1 MIERERAARDR
12 NAARRGGGGG
22 GGGGGGDDG
31 AAWRRWLPGVATL
44 RTYQRAW
51 LARDL
56 FAGVALTAV
65 LVPVGMSYAQAAGLP
80 VIAGLNA
87 TIAALVGY
95 AIFGPSRILVLGPDS
110 ALAALIAGAIA
121 PLAHGDPAHAI
132 ALSAALA
139 LMSGGFCVLAGLLKL
154 GFVTDLLSKPIQYGY
169 LNGLA
174 LTLIASQLPS
184 LFGAAPRGGT
194 FVDEVASVAATVA
207 QGRIDAASL
216 ALGAGCLAG
225 IMLLRRAAPAW
236 PGILIAVAAASIAAA
251 WLDTVP
257 DAHVANA
264 HVANAHVANAH
275 VANAHVALVGPL
287 AGSMPLPGL
296 PAISLGDASRL
307 IAGALAIAMVS
318 VADISVLSRVFARD
332 DGRET
337 DRNQELIALGAANLL
352 AGTLRGCAVS
362 SSSSRTPVALAAGAR
377 TQLTSVVAAGCIAL
391 LLVAPTLLAR
401 VPLAALAAVVIYSAS
416 GLVDVRAVVRLF
428 YMRRGECAVSILCFA
443 GVVLLG
449 VVPGILLAVGLSL
462 LSFVWRAWHPYDT
475 VLGRVEG
482 VHGYHD
488 VSRHPDARRMPG
500 LVAFRWDAPL
510 FHANATIFRDHV
522 HDAIADAD
530 APVRCVVIA
539 AEPITD
545 VDVTAADML
554 ATLRDELAARRIT
567 LYFAEMKGP
576 VKDRLRAYG
585 LFDKIGADHFF
596 PTVTDAVLHFAQA
609 RKETAAARRARR

>member
-1 MIERERAARDR
+1 MIERDRAARDR
-12 NAARRGGGGG
+12 NVARRGG
-22 GGGGGGDDG
+22 G

-80 VIAGLNA
+80 VVAGLNA

-121 PLAHGDPAHAI
+121 PLAHGDPARAV

-184 LFGAAPRGGT
+184 LFGAAPCGGT
-194 FVDEVASVAATVA
+194 FVDEVTSIAGTVA
-207 QGRIDAASL
+207 RGRIDAASL
-216 ALGAGCLAG
+216 VLGAGCLAG
-225 IMLLRRAAPAW
+225 IVLLRRVAPAW

-251 WLDTVP
+251 WLGTAP
-257 DAHVANA
+257 DAHVAD
-264 HVANAHVANAH
+264 
-275 VANAHVALVGPL
+275 AHVALVGPL
-287 AGSMPLPGL
+287 AGSMALPGL
-296 PAISLGDASRL
+296 PAISLADAGRL

-318 VADISVLSRVFARD
+318 VADISVLSRVFAQN

-428 YMRRGECAVSILCFA
+428 NVRRGECVVSVLCFA

-482 VHGYHD
+482 MHGYHD
-488 VSRHPDARRMPG
+488 VSRHPDARQMPG

-522 HDAIADAD
+522 QDAIADAD

-554 ATLRDELAARRIT
+554 ATLRDELAAQRIT

-576 VKDRLRAYG
+576 VKDRLRTYG

-609 RKETAAARRARR
+609 RKETATARRARRARR

>member
-1 MIERERAARDR
+1 
-12 NAARRGGGGG
+12 
-22 GGGGGGDDG
+22 
-31 AAWRRWLPGVATL
+31 
-44 RTYQRAW
+44 
-51 LARDL
+51 
-56 FAGVALTAV
+56 
-65 LVPVGMSYAQAAGLP
+65 MSYAQAAGLP
-80 VIAGLNA
+80 VVSGLYA

-110 ALAALIAGAIA
+110 ALAALIAGAVA
-121 PLAHGDPAHAI
+121 PLAHGDPAHAV

-184 LFGAAPRGGT
+184 LLGAAPCGGT
-194 FVDEVASVAATVA
+194 FVDEAASIAGTVA
-207 QGRIDAASL
+207 QSRIDIASL
-216 ALGAGCLAG
+216 ALGGGCLAA
-225 IMLLRRAAPAW
+225 IVLLRRVAPAW
-236 PGILIAVAAASIAAA
+236 PGILIAVAAASVAAA
-251 WLDTVP
+251 WLGAAP
-257 DAHVANA
+257 DL
-264 HVANAHVANAH
+264 HVANAH
-275 VANAHVALVGPL
+275 VANAHVALVGSL
-287 AGSMPLPGL
+287 AGVMPPPGL
-296 PAISLGDASRL
+296 PSIALADASRL
-307 IAGALAIAMVS
+307 VAGALAIALVS
-318 VADISVLSRVFARD
+318 VADISVLSRVFAAD

-352 AGTLRGCAVS
+352 AGALRGCAVS

-391 LLVAPTLLAR
+391 LLVAPLLLAR
-401 VPLAALAAVVIYSAS
+401 VPLAALSAVVVYSAS
-416 GLVDVRAVVRLF
+416 GLVDVRAIVRL
-428 YMRRGECAVSILCFA
+428 YRVRRGECAVSLLCFA

-462 LSFVWRAWHPYDT
+462 LSFVWRAWHPYDA

-482 VHGYHD
+482 MHGFHD
-488 VSRHPDARRMPG
+488 VSRHPDAALTPG

-522 HDAIADAD
+522 RDAIADAD

-567 LYFAEMKGP
+567 LYIAEMKGP
-576 VKDRLRAYG
+576 VKDRLRTYG

-596 PTVTDAVLHFAQA
+596 PTVTDAVARFAQV
-609 RKETAAARRARR
+609 RKDVAAARRARR

>member
-1 MIERERAARDR
+1 MTERERAARGR
-12 NAARRGGGGG
+12 NDARRGGGDS
-22 GGGGGGDDG
+22 GGDDE
-31 AAWRRWLPGVATL
+31 AWRRWLPGIATL
-44 RTYQRAW
+44 RTYRRAW

-56 FAGVALTAV
+56 YAGVALTAV

-87 TIAALVGY
+87 SIAALVGY

-121 PLAHGDPAHAI
+121 PLAHGEPAHAV
-132 ALSAALA
+132 ALAAALA

-184 LFGAAPRGGT
+184 LLGTVPLGGT
-194 FVDEVASVAATVA
+194 FVDQVASLAATVA
-207 QGRIDAASL
+207 QGRIDFASL
-216 ALGAGCLAG
+216 ALGGGCLAG
-225 IMLLRRAAPAW
+225 IALLRRVAPAW
-236 PGILIAVAAASIAAA
+236 PGMLIAVAGASIVAA
-251 WLDTVP
+251 WLGAAP
-257 DAHVANA
+257 DAGGAHAHVAYA
-264 HVANAHVANAH
+264 HVAYAH
-275 VANAHVALVGPL
+275 VANAHVALVGSL
-287 AGSMPLPGL
+287 AGTLPPLGL
-296 PAISLGDASRL
+296 PSISLADASRL

-318 VADISVLSRVFARD
+318 VADISVLSHVFAQH
-332 DGRET
+332 DGSET
-337 DRNQELIALGAANLL
+337 DRNQELCALGAANLL
-352 AGTLRGCAVS
+352 AGMLRGCAVS
-362 SSSSRTPVALAAGAR
+362 SSASRTPVALAAGAR
-377 TQLTSVVAAGCIAL
+377 TQLTSLVAAACIAL
-391 LLVAPTLLAR
+391 LLIAPTLLAR
-401 VPLAALAAVVIYSAS
+401 VPLAALAAVVVYSANA
-416 GLVDVRAVVRLF
+416 LVDVRAIVRL
-428 YMRRGECAVSILCFA
+428 YRVRRGECAVSVLCFA

-462 LSFVWRAWHPYDT
+462 LSFVWRAWHPYDA

-482 VHGYHD
+482 MHGYHD
-488 VSRHPDARRMPG
+488 VSRHPGATLTRG

-522 HDAIADAD
+522 RDAIAEAD

-554 ATLRDELAARRIT
+554 ATLRDELAARRIA
-567 LYFAEMKGP
+567 LVFAEMKGP
-576 VKDRLRAYG
+576 VKDRLRTYG
-585 LFDKIGADHFF
+585 LFEKIGADHFF
-596 PTVTDAVLHFAQA
+596 PTVTDAIEHFTRM
-609 RKETAAARRARR
+609 RKDVATARRARR

>member
-1 MIERERAARDR
+1 MTERERAARGR
-12 NAARRGGGGG
+12 NDARRGGGDS
-22 GGGGGGDDG
+22 GGDDE
-31 AAWRRWLPGVATL
+31 AWRRWLPGIATL
-44 RTYQRAW
+44 RAYRRAW

-56 FAGVALTAV
+56 YAGVALTAV

-87 TIAALVGY
+87 SIAALVGY

-121 PLAHGDPAHAI
+121 PLAHGEPAHAV
-132 ALSAALA
+132 ALAAALA

-184 LFGAAPRGGT
+184 LLGTVPLGGT
-194 FVDEVASVAATVA
+194 FVDQVASLAATVA
-207 QGRIDAASL
+207 QGRIDFASL
-216 ALGAGCLAG
+216 ALGGGCLAG
-225 IMLLRRAAPAW
+225 IALLRRVAPAW
-236 PGILIAVAAASIAAA
+236 PGMLIAVAGASIVAA
-251 WLDTVP
+251 WLGAAP
-257 DAHVANA
+257 DAGGAHAHVAYA
-264 HVANAHVANAH
+264 HVAYAH
-275 VANAHVALVGPL
+275 VANAHVALVGSL
-287 AGSMPLPGL
+287 AGTLPPLGL
-296 PAISLGDASRL
+296 PSISLADASRL

-318 VADISVLSRVFARD
+318 VADISVLSHVFAQH
-332 DGRET
+332 DGSET
-337 DRNQELIALGAANLL
+337 DRNQELCALGAANLL
-352 AGTLRGCAVS
+352 AGMLRGCAVS
-362 SSSSRTPVALAAGAR
+362 SSASRTPVALAAGAR
-377 TQLTSVVAAGCIAL
+377 TQLTSLVAAACIAL
-391 LLVAPTLLAR
+391 LLIAPTLLAR
-401 VPLAALAAVVIYSAS
+401 VPLAALAAVVVYSANA
-416 GLVDVRAVVRLF
+416 LVDVRAIVRL
-428 YMRRGECAVSILCFA
+428 YRVRRGECAVSVLCFA

-462 LSFVWRAWHPYDT
+462 LSFVWRAWHPYDA

-482 VHGYHD
+482 MHGYHD
-488 VSRHPDARRMPG
+488 VSRHPGAALTRG

-522 HDAIADAD
+522 RDAIAEAG

-554 ATLRDELAARRIT
+554 ATLRDELAARRIA
-567 LYFAEMKGP
+567 LVFAEMKGP
-576 VKDRLRAYG
+576 VKDRLRTYG
-585 LFDKIGADHFF
+585 LFEKIGADHFF
-596 PTVTDAVLHFAQA
+596 PTVTDAIEHFTRM
-609 RKETAAARRARR
+609 RKDVATARRARR

>member
-12 NAARRGGGGG
+12 NVVRRGDGG
-22 GGGGGGDDG
+22 
-31 AAWRRWLPGVATL
+31 AWHRWLPGVATL

-51 LARDL
+51 LAHDL

-80 VIAGLNA
+80 VVAGLNA

-121 PLAHGDPAHAI
+121 PLAH
-132 ALSAALA
+132 
-139 LMSGGFCVLAGLLKL
+139 
-154 GFVTDLLSKPIQYGY
+154 
-169 LNGLA
+169 
-174 LTLIASQLPS
+174 
-184 LFGAAPRGGT
+184 
-194 FVDEVASVAATVA
+194 
-207 QGRIDAASL
+207 
-216 ALGAGCLAG
+216 
-225 IMLLRRAAPAW
+225 
-236 PGILIAVAAASIAAA
+236 
-251 WLDTVP
+251 
-257 DAHVANA
+257 
-264 HVANAHVANAH
+264 
-275 VANAHVALVGPL
+275 VALVGPL

-296 PAISLGDASRL
+296 PAISLADASRL
-307 IAGALAIAMVS
+307 ITGALAIAMVS
-318 VADISVLSRVFARD
+318 VADISVLSRMFARD

-416 GLVDVRAVVRLF
+416 GLVDVRAVIRLF
-428 YMRRGECAVSILCFA
+428 TVRRGECAVSILCFA

-462 LSFVWRAWHPYDT
+462 LSFVWRAWHPYDA

-482 VHGYHD
+482 MHGYHD

-522 HDAIADAD
+522 HDAIADAN

-567 LYFAEMKGP
+567 LHFAEMKGP

-596 PTVTDAVLHFAQA
+596 PTVTDAVLHFARA
-609 RKETAAARRARR
+609 RKETATARRARR

>member
-1 MIERERAARDR
+1 MTERERAARGR
-12 NAARRGGGGG
+12 NDARRGGGDS
-22 GGGGGGDDG
+22 GDDK
-31 AAWRRWLPGVATL
+31 AWRRWLPGIATL
-44 RTYQRAW
+44 RTYRRAW

-56 FAGVALTAV
+56 YAGVALTAV

-87 TIAALVGY
+87 SIAALVGY

-121 PLAHGDPAHAI
+121 PLAHGEPAHAV
-132 ALSAALA
+132 ALAAALA

-184 LFGAAPRGGT
+184 LLGTVPLGGT
-194 FVDEVASVAATVA
+194 FVDQVASLAATVA
-207 QGRIDAASL
+207 QGRIDFASL
-216 ALGAGCLAG
+216 ALGGGCLAG
-225 IMLLRRAAPAW
+225 IALLRRVAPAW
-236 PGILIAVAAASIAAA
+236 PGMLIAVAGASIVAA
-251 WLDTVP
+251 WPGAAP
-257 DAHVANA
+257 DAGGAHAHVAY
-264 HVANAHVANAH
+264 AH
-275 VANAHVALVGPL
+275 VANAHVALVGSL
-287 AGSMPLPGL
+287 AGTLPPLGL
-296 PAISLGDASRL
+296 PSISLADASRL

-318 VADISVLSRVFARD
+318 VADISVLSHVFAQH
-332 DGRET
+332 DGSET
-337 DRNQELIALGAANLL
+337 DRNQELCALGAAN
-352 AGTLRGCAVS
+352 
-362 SSSSRTPVALAAGAR
+362 
-377 TQLTSVVAAGCIAL
+377 
-391 LLVAPTLLAR
+391 LLAR
-401 VPLAALAAVVIYSAS
+401 VPLAALAAVVVYSANA
-416 GLVDVRAVVRLF
+416 LVDVRAIVRL
-428 YMRRGECAVSILCFA
+428 YRVRRGECAVSVLCFA

-462 LSFVWRAWHPYDT
+462 LSFVWRAWHPYDA

-482 VHGYHD
+482 MHGYHD
-488 VSRHPDARRMPG
+488 VSRHPGATLTRG

-522 HDAIADAD
+522 RDAIAEAG

-554 ATLRDELAARRIT
+554 ATLRDELAARRIA
-567 LYFAEMKGP
+567 LVFAEMKGP
-576 VKDRLRAYG
+576 VKDRLRTYG
-585 LFDKIGADHFF
+585 LFEKIGADHFF
-596 PTVTDAVLHFAQA
+596 PTVTDAIEHFTRM
-609 RKETAAARRARR
+609 RKDVATARRARR

>member
-1 MIERERAARDR
+1 MIERERAARGRD
-12 NAARRGGGGG
+12 AARRGGDEGSGGG
-22 GGGGGGDDG
+22 E
-31 AAWRRWLPGVATL
+31 AWRRWLPGVAAL
-44 RTYQRAW
+44 RAYRRAW

-56 FAGVALTAV
+56 YAGVALTAV

-87 TIAALVGY
+87 SIAALLGY

-121 PLAHGDPAHAI
+121 PLAHGDPAHAV

-139 LMSGGFCVLAGLLKL
+139 LMSGGFCVLAGLLKF

-174 LTLIASQLPS
+174 LTLVASQLPG
-184 LFGAAPRGGT
+184 LLGAAPPSGT
-194 FVDEVASVAATVA
+194 CIDAVASIAATVA
-207 QGRIDAASL
+207 QGRIDFVSL
-216 ALGAGCLAG
+216 ALGGGCLVG
-225 IMLLRRAAPAW
+225 IVLLRRVAPAW
-236 PGILIAVAAASIAAA
+236 PGMLIAVAAASAAAA
-251 WLDTVP
+251 WLGAAP
-257 DAHVANA
+257 EAAGANA
-264 HVANAHVANAH
+264 HVANAHVAYAH
-275 VANAHVALVGPL
+275 VAYAHVALVGSL
-287 AGSMPLPGL
+287 AGTLPPLGL
-296 PAISLGDASRL
+296 PSISLADASRL
-307 IAGALAIAMVS
+307 VAGALAIAMVS
-318 VADISVLSRVFARD
+318 VADISVLSRVFAQH
-332 DGRET
+332 DGSEA

-352 AGTLRGCAVS
+352 AGVLRGCAVS
-362 SSSSRTPVALAAGAR
+362 GSSSRTPVALAAGAR
-377 TQLTSVVAAGCIAL
+377 TQLTSVVAAACIAL

-401 VPLAALAAVVIYSAS
+401 VPLPALAAVVVYAAY
-416 GLVDVRAVVRLF
+416 GLVDVRAIVRL
-428 YMRRGECAVSILCFA
+428 YRVRRGECAVSVLCFA

-462 LSFVWRAWHPYDT
+462 LSFVWRAWHPYDA
-475 VLGRVEG
+475 VLGHVEG
-482 VHGYHD
+482 MHGYHD

-510 FHANATIFRDHV
+510 FHANAAIFRDHV
-522 HDAIADAD
+522 RDAIAEAR

-554 ATLRDELAARRIT
+554 ATLRDELAARRIA
-567 LYFAEMKGP
+567 LVFAEMKGP
-576 VKDRLRAYG
+576 VKDRLRTYG

-596 PTVTDAVLHFAQA
+596 PTVTDAIAHFAQM
-609 RKETAAARRARR
+609 RKDVATARRARR

>member
-1 MIERERAARDR
+1 MTERERAARGR
-12 NAARRGGGGG
+12 NDARRGGSDS
-22 GGGGGGDDG
+22 GGDDE
-31 AAWRRWLPGVATL
+31 AWRRWLPGIATL
-44 RTYQRAW
+44 RTYRRAW

-56 FAGVALTAV
+56 YAGVALTAV

-87 TIAALVGY
+87 SIAALVGY

-121 PLAHGDPAHAI
+121 PLAHGEPAHAV
-132 ALSAALA
+132 ALAAALA

-184 LFGAAPRGGT
+184 LLGTVPLGGT
-194 FVDEVASVAATVA
+194 FVDQVASLAATVA
-207 QGRIDAASL
+207 QGRIDFASL
-216 ALGAGCLAG
+216 ALGGGCLAG
-225 IMLLRRAAPAW
+225 IALLRRVAPAW
-236 PGILIAVAAASIAAA
+236 PGMLIAVAGASIVAA
-251 WLDTVP
+251 WLGAAP
-257 DAHVANA
+257 DAGGAHAHVAY
-264 HVANAHVANAH
+264 AHVANAH
-275 VANAHVALVGPL
+275 VANAHVALVGSL
-287 AGSMPLPGL
+287 AGTLPPLGL
-296 PAISLGDASRL
+296 PSISLADASRL

-318 VADISVLSRVFARD
+318 VADISVLSHVFAQH
-332 DGRET
+332 DGSET
-337 DRNQELIALGAANLL
+337 DRNQELCALGAANLL
-352 AGTLRGCAVS
+352 AGMLRGCAVS
-362 SSSSRTPVALAAGAR
+362 SSASRTPVALAAGAR
-377 TQLTSVVAAGCIAL
+377 TQLTSLVAAACIAL

-401 VPLAALAAVVIYSAS
+401 VPLAALAAVVVYSANA
-416 GLVDVRAVVRLF
+416 LVDVRAIVRL
-428 YMRRGECAVSILCFA
+428 YRVRRGECAVSVLCFA

-462 LSFVWRAWHPYDT
+462 LSFVWRAWHPYDA

-482 VHGYHD
+482 MRGYHD
-488 VSRHPDARRMPG
+488 VSRHPGAALTRG

-522 HDAIADAD
+522 RDAIAEAG

-554 ATLRDELAARRIT
+554 ATLRDELAARRIA
-567 LYFAEMKGP
+567 LVFAEMKGP
-576 VKDRLRAYG
+576 VKDRLRTYG
-585 LFDKIGADHFF
+585 LFEKIGADHFF
-596 PTVTDAVLHFAQA
+596 PTVTDAIEHFTRM
-609 RKETAAARRARR
+609 RKDVATARRARR

>member
-1 MIERERAARDR
+1 MIERDRAARDR
-12 NAARRGGGGG
+12 NVARRGG
-22 GGGGGGDDG
+22 G

-44 RTYQRAW
+44 HTYQRAW

-80 VIAGLNA
+80 VVAGLNA

-121 PLAHGDPAHAI
+121 PLAHGDPARAV

-184 LFGAAPRGGT
+184 LFGAAPCGGT
-194 FVDEVASVAATVA
+194 FVDEVTSIAGTVA
-207 QGRIDAASL
+207 RGRIDAASL
-216 ALGAGCLAG
+216 VLGAGCLAG
-225 IMLLRRAAPAW
+225 IVLLRRVAPAW

-251 WLDTVP
+251 WLGTAP
-257 DAHVANA
+257 DAHVAD
-264 HVANAHVANAH
+264 AHVANAH

-287 AGSMPLPGL
+287 AGSMALPGL
-296 PAISLGDASRL
+296 PAISLADAGRL

-318 VADISVLSRVFARD
+318 VADISVLSRVFAQN

-416 GLVDVRAVVRLF
+416 GLADVRAVVRLF
-428 YMRRGECAVSILCFA
+428 NLRRGECVVSVLCFA

-482 VHGYHD
+482 MHGYHD
-488 VSRHPDARRMPG
+488 VSRHPDARQMPG

-522 HDAIADAD
+522 QDAIADAD

-554 ATLRDELAARRIT
+554 ATLRDELAAQRIT

-576 VKDRLRAYG
+576 VKDRLRTYG

-609 RKETAAARRARR
+609 RKETATARRARRARR

>member
-1 MIERERAARDR
+1 MIERGRAARGR
-12 NAARRGGGGG
+12 NAARRGGGGE
-22 GGGGGGDDG
+22 
-31 AAWRRWLPGVATL
+31 AWRRWLPGVATL
-44 RTYQRAW
+44 RAYPRAW

-56 FAGVALTAV
+56 YAGVALTAV

-87 TIAALVGY
+87 TIAALLGY

-110 ALAALIAGAIA
+110 ALTALIAGAIA
-121 PLAHGDPAHAI
+121 PLAHGEPAHAV
-132 ALSAALA
+132 ALAAALA

-174 LTLIASQLPS
+174 LTLIASQLPG
-184 LFGAAPRGGT
+184 LLGATPPGGA
-194 FVDEVASVAATVA
+194 FVDEVAGIAATIA
-207 QGRIDAASL
+207 HGRIDFASL
-216 ALGAGCLAG
+216 ALGGGCLAG
-225 IMLLRRAAPAW
+225 IVLLRRVAPAW
-236 PGILIAVAAASIAAA
+236 PGMLIAVAGASIVAA
-251 WLDTVP
+251 WLGAAP
-257 DAHVANA
+257 DAAGANAHVANA

-275 VANAHVALVGPL
+275 VANAHIALVGSL
-287 AGSMPLPGL
+287 AGTPPPFGL
-296 PAISLGDASRL
+296 PPISLADASRL
-307 IAGALAIAMVS
+307 VAGALAIALVS
-318 VADISVLSRVFARD
+318 VADISVLSRVFAQN
-332 DGRET
+332 DGSET

-352 AGTLRGCAVS
+352 AGALRGCAVT

-377 TQLTSVVAAGCIAL
+377 TQLTSVVAAACIAL

-401 VPLAALAAVVIYSAS
+401 VPLAALAAVVVYSAHA
-416 GLVDVRAVVRLF
+416 LVDVRAIVRL
-428 YMRRGECAVSILCFA
+428 YRVRRGECAVSVLCFA

-462 LSFVWRAWHPYDT
+462 LSFVWRAWHPYDA

-482 VHGYHD
+482 MHGYHD
-488 VSRHPDARRMPG
+488 VSRHPEARRTPG

-522 HDAIADAD
+522 RDAIAGAE

-554 ATLRDELAARRIT
+554 ATLRDELAERRIA
-567 LYFAEMKGP
+567 LVFAEMKGP
-576 VKDRLRAYG
+576 VKDRLRTYG

-596 PTVTDAVLHFAQA
+596 PTVTDAIAHFAQA
-609 RKETAAARRARR
+609 RKDAAAVRRARR

>member
-1 MIERERAARDR
+1 MIERERAARGR

-22 GGGGGGDDG
+22 GGE
-31 AAWRRWLPGVATL
+31 AWRRWLPGVATL
-44 RTYQRAW
+44 RAYPRAW

-56 FAGVALTAV
+56 YAGVALTAV

-87 TIAALVGY
+87 TIAALLGY

-110 ALAALIAGAIA
+110 ALTALIAGAIA
-121 PLAHGDPAHAI
+121 PLAHGEPAHAV
-132 ALSAALA
+132 ALAAALA

-174 LTLIASQLPS
+174 LTLIASQLPG
-184 LFGAAPRGGT
+184 LLGATPPGGA
-194 FVDEVASVAATVA
+194 FVDEVAGIAATIA
-207 QGRIDAASL
+207 HGRIDFASL
-216 ALGAGCLAG
+216 ALGGGCLAG
-225 IMLLRRAAPAW
+225 IVLLRRVAPAW
-236 PGILIAVAAASIAAA
+236 PGMLIAVAGASIVAA
-251 WLDTVP
+251 WLGAAP
-257 DAHVANA
+257 DAAGASAHVANA
-264 HVANAHVANAH
+264 HI
-275 VANAHVALVGPL
+275 ALVGSL
-287 AGSMPLPGL
+287 AGTLPPFGL
-296 PAISLGDASRL
+296 PSISLADASRL
-307 IAGALAIAMVS
+307 VAGALAIALVS
-318 VADISVLSRVFARD
+318 VADISVLSRVFAQN
-332 DGRET
+332 DGSET

-352 AGTLRGCAVS
+352 AGALRGCAVT

-377 TQLTSVVAAGCIAL
+377 TQLTSVVAAACIAL

-401 VPLAALAAVVIYSAS
+401 VPLAALAAVVVYSAHA
-416 GLVDVRAVVRLF
+416 LVDVRAIVRL
-428 YMRRGECAVSILCFA
+428 YRVRRGECAVSVLCFA

-462 LSFVWRAWHPYDT
+462 LSFVWRAWHPYDA

-482 VHGYHD
+482 MHGYHD
-488 VSRHPDARRMPG
+488 VSRHPEARRTPG

-522 HDAIADAD
+522 RDAIAGAE

-554 ATLRDELAARRIT
+554 ATLRDELAARRIA
-567 LYFAEMKGP
+567 LVFAEMKGP
-576 VKDRLRAYG
+576 VKDRLRTYG

-596 PTVTDAVLHFAQA
+596 PTVTDAIAHFAQA
-609 RKETAAARRARR
+609 RKDAAAVRRARR